1 MLDNDQDEATE
12 GETPSPKAAPDPVSV
27 PETPAP
33 PPVYDESIVEELGA
47 VIDDAKLYATAE
59 LAFQKTRAKLLGKSV
74 GIAAGAVVLAIILLH
89 VSVIALAV
97 GLVLALEPLVT
108 IWGAIAIV
116 VGVMLLGVGILG
128 YVAVSR
134 GRTIGEMFAS
144 EEPTAS
150 TEDSAE
156 EDAA

>member
-1 MLDNDQDEATE
+1 MLDQEAEEAKTE
-12 GETPSPKAAPDPVSV
+12 GTNEGDMPSPGPAPA
-27 PETPAP
+27 EEAP

-59 LAFQKTRAKLLGKSV
+59 LAFQKTRAKLLGKNV

-89 VSVIALAV
+89 ISLIALAV

-116 VGVMLLGVGILG
+116 VGVMLLGVAWLG
-128 YVAVSR
+128 YVAFSK
-134 GRTIGEMFAS
+134 GQLIGEMFAS
-144 EEPTAS
+144 DEKEKSP
-150 TEDSAE
+150 EGEAE
-156 EDAA
+156 

>member
-1 MLDNDQDEATE
+1 MLDTDQDKAAE
-12 GETPSPKAAPDPVSV
+12 GDAPSPEAAPETVSEH
-27 PETPAP
+27 ETPAP

-59 LAFQKTRAKLLGKSV
+59 LAFQKTRAKLLGKNV
-74 GIAAGAVVLAIILLH
+74 GIAAGAVVLAVILLH

-144 EEPTAS
+144 DEPTA
-150 TEDSAE
+150 TPEDNGE